1 MSVRLYDDAIVTKIN
16 NWVKDKNMRIMSPD
30 ETTEQF
36 RMIANQTNDK
46 PISLPLITIARSNE
60 IEIENTSKRMLTYDG
75 MMLDA
80 TKDKS
85 LQIDAIPMILNYQI
99 DIYSKDEVEADEYM
113 RNFVFN
119 IINHPKLKVY
129 LPYNQIN
136 YEHWSYMRLLST
148 IEDNSDTPL
157 RLANDQFTRWTIRF
171 TVDDAYLFSL
181 PYKDN
186 VSIEYKLEME
196 EEIK

>member
-60 IEIENTSKRMLTYDG
+60 IEIENTNKRMLTYDG

-99 DIYSKDEVEADEYM
+99 H
-113 RNFVFN
+113 F
-119 IINHPKLKVY
+119 
-129 LPYNQIN
+129 
-136 YEHWSYMRLLST
+136 
-148 IEDNSDTPL
+148 
-157 RLANDQFTRWTIRF
+157 
-171 TVDDAYLFSL
+171 
-181 PYKDN
+181 
-186 VSIEYKLEME
+186 
-196 EEIK
+196 